1 MSTEQRRPARFCPD
15 MRAANQWQGY
25 TAAESASPPKATSL
39 GRINRIMPL
48 LNLANVMSLPFNDMN
63 IRSARPPGGFPSQ
76 VIINLNAVA
85 SNTRSL
91 KSLLRDGA
99 SLMAVVK
106 ANAYGHGAPE
116 VARAAISNSADML
129 AVANIEEALEL
140 RRAGIDAPILTLSYV
155 AAAAI
160 KSAIEQ
166 EISVTIYDC
175 GQARQ
180 FQAAAGDNLGTLAA
194 HIKVD
199 TGMGRLGALPAD
211 AVELCRCINRL
222 PAIRLDGIFTHFSS
236 ADADSQ
242 YTEGQLRRFY
252 DIVAE
257 LERKGFHFQF
267 IHAANSAALLNQP
280 SSQFNLARPG
290 LLLYGLNP
298 LAGGAG
304 PDWLKPAMTWKT
316 TLVQVKALP
325 AGAAVGYGNSYRTGG
340 SEAIAVLPVGYAD
353 GLRRSPRTWREVLV
367 RGQRAPVVGRVSME
381 KTTVN
386 VSHIAGAQAGDEA
399 VLLGKQGD
407 DEISA
412 EEIAAWIGSI
422 NYEVVTSI
430 APRTP
435 RAFLTA

>member
-1 MSTEQRRPARFCPD
+1 
-15 MRAANQWQGY
+15 MRQLKQADAIPTHVDDVN
-25 TAAESASPPKATSL
+25 A
-39 GRINRIMPL
+39 MP
-48 LNLANVMSLPFNDMN
+48 
-63 IRSARPPGGFPSQ
+63 ARPPGGFPSQ
-76 VIINLNAVA
+76 VIIDLNAVA
-85 SNTRSL
+85 SNARSI

-116 VARAAISNSADML
+116 VARVAISNGADML
-129 AVANIEEALEL
+129 AVANVEEALEL
-140 RRAGIDAPILTLSYV
+140 RGAGIDAPILTLSYV
-155 AAAAI
+155 PAAAI
-160 KSAIEQ
+160 RRAIEQ

-180 FQAAAGDNLGTLAA
+180 FQAAADDSRDRLAA

-199 TGMGRLGALPAD
+199 TGMGRLGVLPAE
-211 AVELCRCINRL
+211 AGELCRCISGL
-222 PAIRLDGIFTHFSS
+222 PAIRLEGIFTHFSS
-236 ADADSQ
+236 ADSDSQ

-257 LERKGFHFQF
+257 LERNGFHFQYV
-267 IHAANSAALLNQP
+267 HAANSAALLNQP
-280 SSQFNLARPG
+280 SSQFNLARSG

-298 LAGGAG
+298 LADGAG
-304 PDWLKPAMTWKT
+304 PDWLKPVMTWKT
-316 TLVQVKALP
+316 TIAQVKTLP
-325 AGAAVGYGNSYRTGG
+325 AGSAVGYGNSYRTKGNE
-340 SEAIAVLPVGYAD
+340 SIAVLPVGYAD
-353 GLRRSPRTWREVLV
+353 GLRRSPRTWREALV
-367 RGQRAPVVGRVSME
+367 RGQRAPLVGRVSME
-381 KTTVN
+381 KTTIN
-386 VSHIAGAQAGDEA
+386 VSHIAGAQAGDEV

-412 EEIAAWIGSI
+412 EEIAAWIGSV